1 MIIRKEEVNDYD
13 EVYEVVKRAFET
25 AEHSDGTEQDLVV
38 KLRQCDAFV
47 PELSLVAEINGT
59 IVGYILFTKVEI
71 GDTIQLALAPLAVLP
86 EYQRKGIGQALIQA
100 GHKKAS
106 ELGYEY
112 SVVLGSEQYYPK
124 AGYEPASNYGI
135 RPPFYVPSTNYM
147 VCPLQ
152 ENPRQITGGV
162 IYSKPFG
169 VDYD

>member
-1 MIIRKEEVNDYD
+1 MKQRLIMIIRKEEVNDYD

-47 PELSLVAEINGT
+47 PELSLVAEIDGA

-86 EYQRKGIGQALIQA
+86 EHQRKGIGQALIQA
-100 GHKKAS
+100 GHQKAS

-112 SVVLGSEQYYPK
+112 SVVLGSEK
-124 AGYEPASNYGI
+124 
-135 RPPFYVPSTNYM
+135 
-147 VCPLQ
+147 
-152 ENPRQITGGV
+152 
-162 IYSKPFG
+162 SKKYKRLG
-169 VDYD
+169 KGTS